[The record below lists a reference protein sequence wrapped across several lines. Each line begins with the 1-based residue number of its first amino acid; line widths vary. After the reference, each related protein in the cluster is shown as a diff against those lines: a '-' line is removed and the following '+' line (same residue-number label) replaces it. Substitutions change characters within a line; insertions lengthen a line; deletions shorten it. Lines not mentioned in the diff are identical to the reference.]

1 MMRRRYFLD
10 GFIIK
15 NYSSAFWVQLTFF
28 FPLVKVFELVSA
40 ELCLETVEI
49 LTRGQT
55 KTLLDKLAGKTGIKW
70 IEVNDTFTM
79 SGNFKQVEL
88 SRTYLQQAIHQ
99 SGGMAVFSRLE
110 RKMTQPPKRD
120 AEESQFGRDES
131 DGGLNQASS
140 TATAVRNGVNYQD
153 QGPRTKDQ
161 ASSHVTSVTLP
172 AIQNFEIEPKFIRV
186 FVKAHKTDIEAQY
199 KVEVPREA
207 KGGKISLIPKD
218 GCSSEEYEKAC
229 DLFIDLYQQM
239 TQAMKMERFSLISE
253 KNVVLARKKIREM
266 SKTFP
271 VSVELAKDQKH
282 WELYGEQHDLEAAL
296 EFLRKEEIE
305 IKRESGKDK
314 GSGEF
319 QVSRHDENAMDL
331 DPPDSSEDSQSKDK
345 LETYIG

>member
-1 MMRRRYFLD
+1 
-10 GFIIK
+10 
-15 NYSSAFWVQLTFF
+15 
-28 FPLVKVFELVSA
+28 VFELVSA

-70 IEVNDTFTM
+70 IEVSDTFTM

-120 AEESQFGRDES
+120 EDESQFGRDES
-131 DGGLNQASS
+131 DGGLKQASS
-140 TATAVRNGVNYQD
+140 TAIAVRNGVNHQD
-153 QGPRTKDQ
+153 QGPKRIE
-161 ASSHVTSVTLP
+161 SSHVTSVTPP
-172 AIQNFEIEPKFIRV
+172 AIQNFEVEPKFIRV

-239 TQAMKMERFSLISE
+239 TLAMKMERFSLSSE
-253 KNVVLARKKIREM
+253 KNVVPARKKIREM

-282 WELYGEQHDLEAAL
+282 WELYGEQRDLEAAL

-314 GSGEF
+314 GTGEF

-331 DPPDSSEDSQSKDK
+331 DPQDSSEGSQSKDK

>member
-1 MMRRRYFLD
+1 
-10 GFIIK
+10 
-15 NYSSAFWVQLTFF
+15 
-28 FPLVKVFELVSA
+28 VFEIVSA

-55 KTLLDKLAGKTGIKW
+55 ITLLDKIAGKTGIKW
-70 IEVNDTFTM
+70 IEVSETFTM
-79 SGNFKQVEL
+79 SGNLKQVEL

-99 SGGMAVFSRLE
+99 SGGMAAFSRLK

-120 AEESQFGRDES
+120 ENESQFGGDES
-131 DGGLNQASS
+131 DGVLSQSS
-140 TATAVRNGVNYQD
+140 AMAIAVQNGVHRQD
-153 QGPRTKDQ
+153 QGPNKAQ
-161 ASSHVTSVTLP
+161 SSHVASVKTP
-172 AIQNFEIEPKFIRV
+172 AIQNFEVEPKFIKV

-207 KGGKISLIPKD
+207 KGRQISLIPKD
-218 GCSSEEYEKAC
+218 GCSSEEYDKAC

-239 TQAMKMERFSLISE
+239 TQAMKMERFSLRSE
-253 KNVVLARKKIREM
+253 KNVVPARKKIREM

-282 WELYGEQHDLEAAL
+282 WELYGEQRDLEAAL

-305 IKRESGKDK
+305 IKRESAKDK
-314 GSGEF
+314 GTGEF
-319 QVSRHDENAMDL
+319 QESSHDEEAMDV
-331 DPPDSSEDSQSKDK
+331 DPPVSSGGSQSKDK